1 MKKLKSLKL
10 MLLALV
16 AMVSSSAFAQRN
28 VGEKFPEGN
37 FIYEVTKKMGS
48 KPGEVK
54 IVAIRDG
61 KNPVKNDSLKLVGY
75 LETKVFEDT
84 YKFNVIYADNGALQ
98 QTATTDGAA
107 LTVTGEA
114 PAKASAKKVVIPKEF
129 TQIKAHCFEGYT
141 NIDEIKFEEGSL
153 VNDIQNN
160 AFITTQIA
168 KFDFTPCSKLAA
180 LNDEV
185 FVEAGKK
192 NSFITEITLPENSTL
207 LKNIEGAFKNLPNL
221 TKIVNLEKSS
231 ITKIV
236 DGAFENDAKLT
247 SLTLPG
253 TVKYIESGAFKGSG
267 IATLNID
274 VTSIIYIGVDHADPY
289 DPANHGNVY
298 GNVVDDQKKLKT
310 LKLTGNLGGVV
321 LNGAFNGCKEM
332 TTLDLE
338 DLTFISGGQFATNSF
353 KDCDNVASVTIKAIN
368 DTPSAPYEFTIADD
382 AFEDCDVL
390 KTVEIKSINSA
401 NAIGTAAFGNKLQT
415 VTIGTVKAG
424 ALSIKAG
431 AFVYQKITNTVL
443 NLATG
448 TGEYL
453 SSDDAFTNIIAANA
467 FDFTAVTGLAPGE
480 KYPSVNI
487 GEIKSKGGVF
497 AAAAIT
503 CPFGLAELNFK
514 GDIAQNGLDVFILS
528 HNDAISTINFFG
540 TIATGGIA
548 TNAFAGLAPVM
559 TLYFKGELKEKAIA
573 RGAFQGLLANSKI
586 YYQATTIADK
596 TVNPFDKQAFDAGST
611 ADAARIILL
620 MQVADPTLEAN
631 FKDTDKSD
639 NSLFPLYPGDGLQTN
654 GDFDIYLVKWDDTP
668 VVIPADWTFT
678 AYQDKKNNKSVAW
691 ARYEFGAKA
700 LNSTVAP
707 GADLRI
713 QRVQNSYKKQDG
725 TTVAGTI
732 KVTIYGTYTEEDEFN
747 KKSTVYMVP
756 LKAQGGY
763 YYIPGTNAE
772 TLIAKVELKNAEFTD
787 SIVKIAVSNI
797 AGASSIWG
805 NLRND
810 ELFVASNMMTNQQLF
825 DKNAV
830 DGATNIAVMKG
841 TGADAI
847 GDGLWSGIALD
858 ASGAF
863 HAERTCAGVGGL
875 NIYRHETNVSDNTK
889 IVEDLYTMR
898 NPAAFRGFDIVKTT
912 IVKGGA
918 YINTGWYYMLLKKYT
933 DGPTYAPYLVWL
945 DDASDS
951 EITAILQTKSDIKNN
966 AGNNA
971 IYTLQGIRVSQTQ
984 KGQIYI
990 MNGKKFIAK

>member
-1 MKKLKSLKL
+1 
-10 MLLALV
+10 MLLTLLPLAGW
-16 AMVSSSAFAQRN
+16 AQRN

-61 KNPVKNDSLKLVGY
+61 KNPVSNDSLKLVGY

-84 YKFNVIYADNGALQ
+84 YKFNVIYAETGALQ

-107 LTVTGEA
+107 LTITGEA
-114 PAKASAKKVVIPKEF
+114 PAKTSAKKVVIPKEF
-129 TQIKAHCFEGYT
+129 TLIKASCFEGYT
-141 NIDEIKFEEGSL
+141 NINEIKFEEGSL
-153 VNDIQNN
+153 VNDIENN

-236 DGAFENDAKLT
+236 EGAFENDAKLT

-267 IATLNID
+267 IANLTID
-274 VTSIIYIGVDHADPY
+274 VTSIIYIGVDQANPY
-289 DPANHGNVY
+289 VAANSGNVY
-298 GNVVDDQKKLKT
+298 GAVAADKQKLT
-310 LKLTGNLGGVV
+310 SLTLTGNLGGVV
-321 LNGAFNGCKEM
+321 LNGAFDGC
-332 TTLDLE
+332 TNLATLNLGN
-338 DLTFISGGQFATNSF
+338 LTFISGGQFATDSF
-353 KDCDNVASVTIKAIN
+353 KDCDKVASVTIKAIN
-368 DTPSAPYEFTIADD
+368 DTPSDPAEFTIADN
-382 AFEDCDVL
+382 AFEDCNIL

-401 NAIGTAAFGNKLQT
+401 NAIGAAAFGNKLQK
-415 VTIGTVKAG
+415 VTIGTIKAG
-424 ALSIKAG
+424 ALSIKTG
-431 AFVYQKITNTVL
+431 AFVYQKITNTEL

-448 TGEYL
+448 AGEYL
-453 SSDDAFTNIIAANA
+453 SSDDAATKIIAAGA
-467 FDFTAVTGLAPGE
+467 FDFTAVAGLAVGE
-480 KYPSVNI
+480 KYPTVNI

-497 AAAAIT
+497 TAAAIT
-503 CPFGLAELNFK
+503 CPNGLAELNFK

-528 HNDAISTINFFG
+528 DANAISTINFLG

-548 TNAFAGLAPVM
+548 TDAFKDLTPVM

-573 RGAFQGLLANSKI
+573 KGAFEGLQAGSKI

-596 TVNPFDKQAFDAGST
+596 TVNPFDKQAFKAAGT
-611 ADAARIILL
+611 AAEARTILL
-620 MQVADPTLEAN
+620 MEVADATLKAN
-631 FKDTDKSD
+631 FEDTDKSD
-639 NSLFPLYPGDGLQTN
+639 GSLLPLYPGDGLQTD

-678 AYQDKKNNKSVAW
+678 AYQDKKSNKSVAW

-713 QRVQNSYKKQDG
+713 QRVQTSYKKQDG
-725 TTVAGTI
+725 TTVTGTI

-763 YYIPGTNAE
+763 YYIPGNNAE

-787 SIVKIAVSNI
+787 SIVKIAVSNT

-830 DGATNIAVMKG
+830 DGATDIVTMKG
-841 TGADAI
+841 TGTNAAGDA
-847 GDGLWSGIALD
+847 LWSGIALD
-858 ASGAF
+858 VSGAF
-863 HAERTCAGVGGL
+863 HSMRDCSTLGGL
-875 NIYRHETNVSDNTK
+875 NIYRHATNVSDNTK

-898 NPAAFRGFDIVKTT
+898 NPAAFRGFDVVKTT

-933 DGPTYAPYLVWL
+933 DGPTYSPYLVWL

-951 EITAILQTKSDIKNN
+951 EITAILQTKSDVKNN

-971 IYTLQGIRVSQTQ
+971 IYTLQGVRVSQTQ